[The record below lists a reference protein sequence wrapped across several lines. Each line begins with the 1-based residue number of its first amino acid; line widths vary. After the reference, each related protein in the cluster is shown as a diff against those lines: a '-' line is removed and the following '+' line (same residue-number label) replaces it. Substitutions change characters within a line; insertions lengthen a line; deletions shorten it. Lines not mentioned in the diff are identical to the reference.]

1 MAKKR
6 EYTRRKWRIGK
17 KWNYITDQWLYYVE
31 SRRSA
36 FKIFKY
42 WDKVVFGIMHCSDFK
57 ETNGKVYIPKN
68 YKPNE
73 FDTVYLVFEDAAR
86 ELIEKLEECRKR
98 LFERDAMIKRELREN
113 KYIMVD

>member
-42 WDKVVFGIMHCSDFK
+42 WEVLGEGRVRYHALYQI
-57 ETNGKVYIPKN
+57 
-68 YKPNE
+68 
-73 FDTVYLVFEDAAR
+73 R
-86 ELIEKLEECRKR
+86 
-98 LFERDAMIKRELREN
+98 
-113 KYIMVD
+113 